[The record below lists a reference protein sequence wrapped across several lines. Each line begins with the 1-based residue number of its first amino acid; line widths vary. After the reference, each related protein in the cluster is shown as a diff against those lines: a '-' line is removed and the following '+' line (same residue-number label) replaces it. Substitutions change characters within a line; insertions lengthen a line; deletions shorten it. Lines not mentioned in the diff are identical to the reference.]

1 MNWNTHIFNISKT
14 ITKTLGVMNR
24 LRHYLPQR
32 ILQILYNSLIL
43 SHLNS
48 NITAW
53 GFASHKLC
61 RLQKRALRLITD
73 SRYNAHTQPLFKA
86 LGTLTLDDTFKMQCL
101 KFYYKFIQSKL
112 PPFFDTFFIE
122 KTTLHNYQ
130 TRRRNDLHFQTTHSS
145 TAQKIVLG
153 TIFQNYCLRYQ
164 LGLQKKIH
172 THSYTG
178 FCMYVKKYFV
188 DQYNDSCSIIHC

>member
-24 LRHYLPQR
+24 LKQYLPQR

-101 KFYYKFIQSKL
+101 FHFTINLFKVNCHHFLTHFLLKKL
-112 PPFFDTFFIE
+112 PFIITKLAVEMISTFKPHIHQ
-122 KTTLHNYQ
+122 L
-130 TRRRNDLHFQTTHSS
+130 L
-145 TAQKIVLG
+145 KIVLG

-164 LGLQKKIH
+164 LGLQKKSTYIA
-172 THSYTG
+172 TLVSV
-178 FCMYVKKYFV
+178 CM
-188 DQYNDSCSIIHC
+188 